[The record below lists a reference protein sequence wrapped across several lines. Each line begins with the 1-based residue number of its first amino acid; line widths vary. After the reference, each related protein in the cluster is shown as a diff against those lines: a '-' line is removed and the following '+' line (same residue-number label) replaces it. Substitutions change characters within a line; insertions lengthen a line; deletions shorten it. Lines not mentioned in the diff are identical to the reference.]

1 MNRYRISKYNPLLRD
16 ESGCFIGEDWTS
28 FSDIGKKYNGKVLTN
43 LQYID
48 VEAKY
53 MDAIMTVLHQSQVNT
68 MIVEK
73 LEKQFSASTLKKMLG
88 RYNLQ
93 FTQLDAEFV
102 SQIKNGLR
110 LDMTEIKKTVM
121 LVLRDCFWCELLSET
136 GKVKIEF
143 GYDYYVYI
151 QGVNIDA
158 NTISSF
164 WSEGIYI
171 ELL

>member
-1 MNRYRISKYNPLLRD
+1 MSRYRISKYNPLLRD
-16 ESGCFIGEDWTS
+16 ERGRFIGEDWTS

-43 LQYID
+43 LQYAD

-53 MDAIMTVLHQSQVNT
+53 TNAVTTVLHQNQVTT

-73 LEKQFSASTLKKMLG
+73 LEKPFSASTLEKMLG
-88 RYNLQ
+88 RCNLQ
-93 FTQLDAEFV
+93 LTQSDAEFV
-102 SQIKNGLR
+102 SRIKNGSR
-110 LDMTEIKKTVM
+110 LNMAEIKKTVM

-136 GKVKIEF
+136 GEVKIEF
-143 GYDYYVYI
+143 GYDYYVYL

-164 WSEGIYI
+164 RSKGIYI

>member
-1 MNRYRISKYNPLLRD
+1 M
-16 ESGCFIGEDWTS
+16 
-28 FSDIGKKYNGKVLTN
+28 
-43 LQYID
+43 
-48 VEAKY
+48 
-53 MDAIMTVLHQSQVNT
+53 
-68 MIVEK
+68 
-73 LEKQFSASTLKKMLG
+73 KKMLG

-136 GKVKIEF
+136 GEVKIEF

-151 QGVNIDA
+151 QGVNIETS
-158 NTISSF
+158 TISSF
-164 WSEGIYI
+164 QSEGIYI

>member
-1 MNRYRISKYNPLLRD
+1 MSRYRISKYNPLLRD
-16 ESGCFIGEDWTS
+16 ERGCFIGEDWTS

-53 MDAIMTVLHQSQVNT
+53 MDAIITVLHQSQVNT

-136 GKVKIEF
+136 GEVKIEF

-151 QGVNIDA
+151 QGVNIETS
-158 NTISSF
+158 TISSF
-164 WSEGIYI
+164 QSEGIYI